1 MNHVIDL
8 RSDTVTRPTPEMREA
23 MYEAEVGDDVYGE
36 DPTVNRL
43 EALAAEMAGKEAALF
58 LPSGTMANQVA
69 VMTHTCRGDEVLLE
83 AEAHIFYYE
92 AGGVSL
98 VSGCQPRT
106 VAGNRGRLTAGLVQA
121 ALRPP
126 NVHFPP
132 TTLVCLENT
141 HNRGGG
147 SVMPLEDMKAI
158 FDLAR
163 REGIS
168 VHLDGARIFN
178 AATVLGVNAGE
189 IARYAD
195 SVMFCLS
202 KGLAAPA
209 GSMLA
214 GDAPWIARA
223 RRNRKVLG
231 GGMRQA
237 GVLAAAGIVALT
249 TMIERL
255 QEDHENAKALALGLA
270 CIPGVQV
277 NVAHVET
284 NIVSFFVKDA
294 PGWAQRSKEAGVL
307 CNAMG
312 PGRVRMVTHKDV
324 SSAGIQE
331 ALRRIRAFT
340 S

>member
-1 MNHVIDL
+1 MNHIIDL
-8 RSDTVTRPTPEMREA
+8 RSDTVTRPTPEMRKA

-43 EALAAEMAGKEAALF
+43 EALAAEIAGKEAALF

-69 VMTHTCRGDEVLLE
+69 VMTHTRRGDEVLLE

-98 VSGCQPRT
+98 ISGCQPRT
-106 VAGNRGRLTAGLVQA
+106 MPGDRGRLTAGLVQA
-121 ALRPP
+121 ALRTP

-132 TTLVCLENT
+132 TTLICLENT

-147 SVMPLEDMKAI
+147 SVTPLEDMKDI
-158 FDLAR
+158 FDLAK

-178 AATVLGVNAGE
+178 AATALGVKAKE
-189 IARYAD
+189 IACYAD

-214 GDAPWIARA
+214 GEASWIERA

-231 GGMRQA
+231 GGLRQA

-249 TMIERL
+249 TMVERL

-270 CIPGVQV
+270 GIPGLQV
-277 NVAHVET
+277 DTTHVET
-284 NIVSFFVKDA
+284 NIVSFGVNDA
-294 PGWAQRSKEAGVL
+294 PGWAKRSKEAGVL

-312 PGRVRMVTHKDV
+312 PGKVRMVTHKDV
-324 SSAGIQE
+324 SPADIQE
-331 ALRRIRAFT
+331 ALRRIRTFA